1 LDTFAAHDEKIVPI
15 AAVSILLQPPLE
27 KGRGLRGFHHVESD
41 SAIETDEM
49 RIRDAETAFA
59 IQLLG
64 DSRQESFPDSL
75 ALKPRVNLHSAQHN
89 HALFCRQANDADQ
102 LTVMF
107 GEQQCILRPNPA
119 AVAPLGI
126 EF

>member
-1 LDTFAAHDEKIVPI
+1 MNRVRSFLDTFAAHDEIIVPI
-15 AAVSILLQPPLE
+15 AAVSIYVQPQPE
-27 KGRGLRGFHHVESD
+27 KGRCLRGFHHVESD

-49 RIRDAETAFA
+49 RIRDAEAAFA

-64 DSRQESFPDSL
+64 DSPQESFPDSL

-89 HALFCRQANDADQ
+89 HALFRRQANDADQ

-107 GEQQCILRPNPA
+107 GE
-119 AVAPLGI
+119 
-126 EF
+126 

>member
-1 LDTFAAHDEKIVPI
+1 
-15 AAVSILLQPPLE
+15 
-27 KGRGLRGFHHVESD
+27 
-41 SAIETDEM
+41 M

-89 HALFCRQANDADQ
+89 HALFCCQANDADQ
-102 LTVMF
+102 FTVMF
-107 GEQQCILRPNPA
+107 GE
-119 AVAPLGI
+119 
-126 EF
+126 

>member
-1 LDTFAAHDEKIVPI
+1 
-15 AAVSILLQPPLE
+15 
-27 KGRGLRGFHHVESD
+27 VESD

-49 RIRDAETAFA
+49 RIWDAEAAFA

-64 DSRQESFPDSL
+64 DSHQESFPDSL

-89 HALFCRQANDADQ
+89 HALFRRQANDADQ

-107 GEQQCILRPNPA
+107 GEQQCILRQNPA
-119 AVAPLGI
+119 AVVPPGI